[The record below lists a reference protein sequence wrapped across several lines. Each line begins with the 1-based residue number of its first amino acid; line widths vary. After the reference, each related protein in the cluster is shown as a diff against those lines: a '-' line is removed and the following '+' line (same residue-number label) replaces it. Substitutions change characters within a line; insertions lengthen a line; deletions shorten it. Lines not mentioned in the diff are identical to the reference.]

1 MPPLTILSQA
11 QLRSLL
17 LSLTSDEITTLQ
29 QGLADALRQ
38 YSTGSQDQGCSS
50 SYQPQRTAITRANG
64 CTTLFLPASTGQ
76 TIGMKMI
83 SLQDGDKAGCAV
95 ESGTNIPETEK
106 ASTRSRSRTGR
117 GSMTSQSSE
126 TSEQSAAS
134 SQDEDDERDGDGG
147 SSGAPSS
154 SHKSSL
160 PSGTVNQQPITSTT
174 TAPNVSETLGAW
186 PGAGTRDTSPQG
198 SVTLLDEE
206 SLPFGLINAHELTP
220 FRTALTAMMLF
231 IKRTKVK
238 TLAVF
243 GAGKQAY
250 WHIRLAL
257 TLRGSEIKR
266 VHIFNRS
273 FDRAAKLL
281 QDIYS
286 PENSSWRGDVKF
298 SAVSSEFGDY
308 TRIVGE
314 AVRKSDAI
322 FCCTPSIEPL
332 FPAELLTSRDGRRKG
347 RLVSA
352 IGSYKPHM
360 TELHPDIL
368 RDEVTVHGT
377 SHRHLHKYIKRSGV
391 VVVDGLDAALK
402 EAGEIMQAD
411 VKPHQAV
418 EIGELLMVR
427 EASRQDPSE
436 KAADDTKSL
445 REWLERGNVI
455 YKSVGLGLMD
465 LVTGGDLLRLAR
477 ERNLGTTVEEF

>member
-322 FCCTPSIEPL
+322 FCCTPSI
-332 FPAELLTSRDGRRKG
+332 
-347 RLVSA
+347 
-352 IGSYKPHM
+352 
-360 TELHPDIL
+360 
-368 RDEVTVHGT
+368 
-377 SHRHLHKYIKRSGV
+377 
-391 VVVDGLDAALK
+391 
-402 EAGEIMQAD
+402 
-411 VKPHQAV
+411 
-418 EIGELLMVR
+418 
-427 EASRQDPSE
+427 
-436 KAADDTKSL
+436 
-445 REWLERGNVI
+445 
-455 YKSVGLGLMD
+455 
-465 LVTGGDLLRLAR
+465 
-477 ERNLGTTVEEF
+477 